1 MRTTRLWLDANLSD
15 GAEIQLSAEQAHYIQ
30 TVLRLRS
37 GDPLEVFDGHNHTA
51 CAELQIYGKKS
62 ASVILSTVATHS
74 IESPLKITL
83 VQGISRGERMDF
95 TLQKAT
101 ELGIHEIQPVFTERT
116 EVKLKGEKLT
126 KRIEHWQKIVIN
138 ACEQCGRNSIPQVL
152 PAINF
157 KDWAA
162 CNTLPTFVLHHRD
175 SQTLK
180 QLTQPESKF
189 ALAIGPEGG
198 LAEHE
203 IELLKNNKA
212 QGLKLGPRILRTE
225 TAALTALA
233 AMQSHWGDLS

>member
-1 MRTTRLWLDANLSD
+1 MRTTRLWIDADLSD
-15 GAEIQLSAEQAHYIQ
+15 GAEIALSAEQAHYIQ

-37 GDPLEVFDGHNHTA
+37 GDTLEVFDGHDRIA
-51 CAELQIYGKKS
+51 CAELVIHGKKT
-62 ASVILSTVATHS
+62 ASVTLSSVTTQS
-74 IESPLKITL
+74 TESPLKVTL

-101 ELGIHEIQPVFTERT
+101 ELGIYTIQPIFSERT
-116 EVKLKGEKLT
+116 EVKLKGEKLI

-138 ACEQCGRNSIPQVL
+138 ACEQCGRNRIPRVL
-152 PAINF
+152 PAI
-157 KDWAA
+157 
-162 CNTLPTFVLHHRD
+162 TLSEWVAQSTMPSFVLHHRD

-180 QLTQPESKF
+180 ELTQPTGAFS
-189 ALAIGPEGG
+189 LIIGPEGG

-203 IELLKNNKA
+203 VELLKYNKA

-233 AMQSHWGDLS
+233 AIQSHWGDLS